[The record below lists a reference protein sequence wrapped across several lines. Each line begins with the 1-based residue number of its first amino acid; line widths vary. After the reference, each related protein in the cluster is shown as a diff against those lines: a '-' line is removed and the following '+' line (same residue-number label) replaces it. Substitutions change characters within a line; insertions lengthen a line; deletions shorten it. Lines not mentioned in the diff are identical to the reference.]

1 MIGLLPSQKIA
12 ELIRGGQIASLTP
25 IGEEQV
31 QPASLD
37 LRLGPV
43 GYRVRASFL
52 PNSRSTM
59 ASKLAEMEAN
69 QEAFR
74 LDLSRPQIL
83 EREHVYLIEVM
94 ESLALPPDVSGKASP
109 KSTTGRLDV
118 FTRLITD
125 FADAFEI
132 VPLGYR
138 GPLYV
143 EIIPRTFGIIVRA
156 GQKLNQ
162 LRLSRGVPE
171 ESDRALSALHD
182 RETLVF
188 SRDGEPAAPAIAKG
202 LLVSV
207 DLAPAED
214 RIVGFRAKMDPCVL
228 DLDKRRH
235 YPALDYWDPIYRG
248 ARRQL
253 LLVPDFFYILASK
266 EKIRIPLTHAAE
278 MVPYDPN
285 FGEFRIHYAGFF
297 DPGFGYGS
305 GDIRGARAV
314 LEVRSYGVPCLL
326 EDGQVMGRVVY
337 ERLVEPPSKVYGPKI
352 GSSYQ
357 EQGVSLASQFAPV
370 SSGTSGAAAGAAGAS
385 GASGASG
392 AGDGPQSSR

>member
-1 MIGLLPSQKIA
+1 MAGPVAGGRRKRGPAAAATVAAAAAGLLPSQGIE
-12 ELIRGGQIASLTP
+12 ELIRRGHVTASSP
-25 IGEEQV
+25 IGDEQI

-52 PNSRSTM
+52 PNNRSTV
-59 ASKLAEMEAN
+59 ASKLTEMGAN
-69 QEAFR
+69 QEAFL
-74 LDLSRPQIL
+74 LDLTRPTIL
-83 EREHVYLIEVM
+83 EREHVYLIQVM
-94 ESLALPPDVSGKASP
+94 EALSLPPDVSGKASP

-125 FADAFEI
+125 YADAFEL
-132 VPLGYR
+132 VPAGYR

-162 LRLSRGVPE
+162 LRLSRGAPE
-171 ESDRALSALHD
+171 ESDLGLSALD
-182 RETLVF
+182 ARETLVF
-188 SRDGEPAAPAIAKG
+188 SRDGEPVPPTIAKG

-207 DLAPAED
+207 DLDGTRE
-214 RIVGFRAKMDPCVL
+214 RFVGFRAKMDPCVL
-228 DLDKRRH
+228 DLDKRGH
-235 YPALDYWDPIYRG
+235 YPALDHWDPIVRNS
-248 ARRQL
+248 RRQL

-305 GDIRGARAV
+305 GDIPGARAV

-326 EDGQVMGRVVY
+326 EDGQVMGRVVF
-337 ERLVEPPSKVYGPKI
+337 ERLAGLPSKVYGPKI

-357 EQGVSLASQFAPV
+357 EQGVSLASQFAP
-370 SSGTSGAAAGAAGAS
+370 
-385 GASGASG
+385 
-392 AGDGPQSSR
+392 PE

>member
-1 MIGLLPSQKIA
+1 MSIALDPAPTATPSPADGLLPSQGIE
-12 ELIRGGQIASLTP
+12 ELIRQGHIHASSP

-37 LRLGPV
+37 LRVGPV

-52 PNSRSTM
+52 PNKGSTV
-59 ASKLAEMEAN
+59 AAKLAEMEAN

-74 LDLSRPQIL
+74 LDLTRPAIL
-83 EREHVYLIEVM
+83 EREHVYLIQVM
-94 ESLALPPDVSGKASP
+94 EGLRLPAGVSGKASP

-118 FTRLITD
+118 FTRLIAD
-125 FADAFEI
+125 YADAFEL
-132 VPLGYR
+132 VPAGYC

-162 LRLSRGVPE
+162 LRLSRGLPE
-171 ESDRALSALHD
+171 ESDRDLAALNA

-188 SRDGEPAAPAIAKG
+188 SRDGCAAVPSIAKG

-207 DLAPAED
+207 DLDGSSD

-228 DLDKRRH
+228 DLDKRNH
-235 YPALDYWDPIYRG
+235 YPALDHWDPIVRTP
-248 ARRQL
+248 RRQL
-253 LLVPDFFYILASK
+253 LLVPDFFYILASR

-297 DPGFGYGS
+297 DPGFGYGD

-326 EDGQVMGRVVY
+326 EDGQVMGRVVF
-337 ERLVEPPSKVYGPKI
+337 ERLAAVPSKIYGPGI

-357 EQGVSLASQFAPV
+357 EQGVSLARQFAAPV
-370 SSGTSGAAAGAAGAS
+370 DSPGFV
-385 GASGASG
+385 
-392 AGDGPQSSR
+392 R

>member
-1 MIGLLPSQKIA
+1 VVATAGLLPSQGIE
-12 ELIRGGQIASLTP
+12 ELIRLGQITASSP
-25 IGEEQV
+25 IGDEQI

-37 LRLGPV
+37 LRLGTA

-52 PNSRSTM
+52 PNNRSTV
-59 ASKLAEMEAN
+59 AAKLAEMEAN
-69 QEAFR
+69 QEAFL
-74 LDLSRPQIL
+74 LDLTRPTIL
-83 EREHVYLIEVM
+83 EREHVYLIQVM
-94 ESLALPPDVSGKASP
+94 EALHLPPEVSGKASP

-125 FADAFEI
+125 YADAFEL
-132 VPLGYR
+132 VPAGYR

-162 LRLSRGVPE
+162 LRLSRGAPE
-171 ESDRALSALHD
+171 ESDQGLGALDA

-188 SRDGEPAAPAIAKG
+188 SRDGRPAPPTIAKG

-207 DLAPAED
+207 DLDGSAE

-228 DLDKRRH
+228 DLDKRNY
-235 YPALDYWDPIYRG
+235 YPALDHWDPVRTQ
-248 ARRQL
+248 RRQL
-253 LLVPDFFYILASK
+253 LLVPDFFYILASR

-305 GDIRGARAV
+305 GDIPGARAV

-326 EDGQVMGRVVY
+326 EDGQVMGRVVF
-337 ERLVEPPSKVYGPKI
+337 ERLADLPGKVYGPKI

-357 EQGVSLASQFAPV
+357 EQGISLASQFALP
-370 SSGTSGAAAGAAGAS
+370 T
-385 GASGASG
+385 
-392 AGDGPQSSR
+392 

>member
-1 MIGLLPSQKIA
+1 MGRGPATASPEPAARAAAPAAAGLLPSQGIE
-12 ELIRGGQIASLTP
+12 ELVRRGHILASSP
-25 IGEEQV
+25 IGDEQI

-37 LRLGPV
+37 LRLGPA

-52 PNSRSTM
+52 PNIRSTV
-59 ASKLAEMEAN
+59 AAKLAEMEAN

-74 LDLSRPQIL
+74 LDLTRPVIL
-83 EREHVYLIEVM
+83 EREHVYLIQVM
-94 ESLALPPDVSGKASP
+94 EALRLPADVSGKASP

-125 FADAFEI
+125 YADAFEL
-132 VPLGYR
+132 VPAGYA

-162 LRLSRGVPE
+162 LRLSRGLPE
-171 ESDRALSALHD
+171 ESDLGLGALDA

-188 SRDGEPAAPAIAKG
+188 SRDGAPEAPAIAKG

-207 DLAPAED
+207 DLDGSNE
-214 RIVGFRAKMDPCVL
+214 RIVGYRAKMDPCVL
-228 DLDKRRH
+228 DLDKRHH
-235 YPALDYWDPIYRG
+235 YPALDHWDPIVRTP
-248 ARRQL
+248 RRQL

-305 GDIRGARAV
+305 GDIHGARAV

-326 EDGQVMGRVVY
+326 EDGQVMGRVVF
-337 ERLVEPPSKVYGPKI
+337 ERLAGIPSKVYGPKI

-357 EQGVSLASQFAPV
+357 EQGVSLASQFAPP
-370 SSGTSGAAAGAAGAS
+370 GERPG
-385 GASGASG
+385 
-392 AGDGPQSSR
+392 

>member
-1 MIGLLPSQKIA
+1 MPSAAISPHPALSPAAGLLPSQGIE
-12 ELIRGGQIASLTP
+12 ELIRRGHVTASQP
-25 IGEEQV
+25 IGDEQV

-43 GYRVRASFL
+43 GFRVRASFL
-52 PNSRSTM
+52 PNSRSTV
-59 ASKLAEMEAN
+59 AAKLTEMEAN

-74 LDLSRPQIL
+74 LDLTRPVIL
-83 EREHVYLIEVM
+83 EREHVYLIQVM
-94 ESLALPPDVSGKASP
+94 EELRLPPDVSGKASP

-125 FADAFEI
+125 YADAFEL
-132 VPLGYR
+132 VPAGYR

-143 EIIPRTFGIIVRA
+143 EIIPRTFGILVHA

-162 LRLSRGVPE
+162 LRLSRGLPE
-171 ESDRALSALHD
+171 ESDQALGALD
-182 RETLVF
+182 AREKLVF
-188 SRDGEPAAPAIAKG
+188 ARDGSPAAPAIAKG

-207 DLAPAED
+207 DLDGSSE

-228 DLDKRRH
+228 DLDKRGY
-235 YPALDYWDPIYRG
+235 YPALDHWDPIVRTP
-248 ARRQL
+248 RRQL

-326 EDGQVMGRVVY
+326 EDGQVMGRVVF
-337 ERLVEPPSKVYGPKI
+337 ERLADLPSKVYGPKI

-357 EQGVSLASQFAPV
+357 EQGVSLASQFAPPQ
-370 SSGTSGAAAGAAGAS
+370 AG
-385 GASGASG
+385 
-392 AGDGPQSSR
+392 

>member
-1 MIGLLPSQKIA
+1 MVTAGLLPSQGIE
-12 ELIRGGQIASLTP
+12 ELIRLGQITASSP
-25 IGEEQV
+25 IGDEQI

-37 LRLGPV
+37 LRLGPA

-52 PNSRSTM
+52 PNNRSTV
-59 ASKLAEMEAN
+59 AAKLAEMEAN
-69 QEAFR
+69 QEAFL
-74 LDLSRPQIL
+74 LDLTRPTIL
-83 EREHVYLIEVM
+83 EREHVYLIQVM
-94 ESLALPPDVSGKASP
+94 EALDLPPEVSGKASP

-125 FADAFEI
+125 YADAFEL
-132 VPLGYR
+132 VPAGYR

-162 LRLSRGVPE
+162 LRLSRGAPE
-171 ESDRALSALHD
+171 ESDQGLRALDA

-188 SRDGEPAAPAIAKG
+188 SRDGLPAQPAIAKG

-207 DLAPAED
+207 DLDGSGE

-228 DLDKRRH
+228 DLDKRNY
-235 YPALDYWDPIYRG
+235 YPALDHWDPVRTQ
-248 ARRQL
+248 RRQL
-253 LLVPDFFYILASK
+253 LLVPDFFYILASR

-297 DPGFGYGS
+297 DPGFGYGA
-305 GDIRGARAV
+305 GDIPGARAV

-326 EDGQVMGRVVY
+326 EDGQVMGRVVF
-337 ERLVEPPSKVYGPKI
+337 ERLADLPGKVYGPKI

-357 EQGVSLASQFAPV
+357 EQGISLASQFAPP
-370 SSGTSGAAAGAAGAS
+370 A
-385 GASGASG
+385 
-392 AGDGPQSSR
+392 

>member
-1 MIGLLPSQKIA
+1 MASLAASPRPAPSAAAGLLPSQGIE
-12 ELIRGGQIASLTP
+12 ELVRRGHVLASPP
-25 IGEEQV
+25 IGDEQI

-37 LRLGPV
+37 LRLSPV
-43 GYRVRASFL
+43 GFRVRASFL
-52 PNSRSTM
+52 PNRRSTV
-59 ASKLAEMEAN
+59 AAKLAEMEAA

-74 LDLSRPQIL
+74 LDLNRPVIL
-83 EREHVYLIEVM
+83 EREHVYLIQLM
-94 ESLALPPDVSGKASP
+94 EELRLPPDISGKASP

-125 FADAFEI
+125 YADAFEL
-132 VPLGYR
+132 VPAGYR

-143 EIIPRTFGIIVRA
+143 EIIPRTFGILVHA

-162 LRLSRGVPE
+162 LRLSRGQPE
-171 ESDRALSALHD
+171 EPDAELRALDA
-182 RETLVF
+182 REKLVF
-188 SRDGEPAAPAIAKG
+188 AHDGSPASPNIAKG

-207 DLAPAED
+207 DLDGSGE
-214 RIVGFRAKMDPCVL
+214 RLVGFRAKIDPCVL
-228 DLDKRRH
+228 DLDKRGF
-235 YPALDYWDPIYRG
+235 YPALEHWDPILRT

-297 DPGFGYGS
+297 DPGFGYGN
-305 GDIRGARAV
+305 GDIPGARAV

-326 EDGQVMGRVVY
+326 EDGQVMGRVVF
-337 ERLVEPPSKVYGPKI
+337 ERLTDLPSKVYGPKI

-357 EQGVSLASQFAPV
+357 EQGVSLASQFAPPEM
-370 SSGTSGAAAGAAGAS
+370 G
-385 GASGASG
+385 
-392 AGDGPQSSR
+392 

>member
-1 MIGLLPSQKIA
+1 MIGLLPSQKID
-12 ELIRGGQIASLTP
+12 ELIRDGRITAILP

-52 PNSRSTM
+52 PNSKSTM
-59 ASKLAEMEAN
+59 ASKLAEMEAH

-74 LDLSRPQIL
+74 LDLTRPTIL

-94 ESLALPPDVSGKASP
+94 EALDLPPDVSGKASP

-125 FADAFEI
+125 FADAFEV
-132 VPLGYR
+132 VPAGYR

-162 LRLSRGVPE
+162 LRLSRGLPE
-171 ESDRALSALHD
+171 ESDQALGDLHA

-188 SRDGEPAAPAIAKG
+188 SREGEPAAPAIAKG

-207 DLAPAED
+207 DLDPAED

-326 EDGQVMGRVVY
+326 EDGQVMGRVVF
-337 ERLVEPPSKVYGPKI
+337 ERLVEPPSKIYGPKI

-370 SSGTSGAAAGAAGAS
+370 PSDAVGAPGTPGAS
-385 GASGASG
+385 GPSGTP
-392 AGDGPQSSR
+392 GDAPQSSR